1 MYSIFK
7 LKPSY
12 QFPKETLVCSE
23 SVNRQDTYSVQFS
36 NKKFFKS
43 TRPRCNDFLEYD
55 VSSVSRSRD
64 QSNMRD
70 NHPIVGLLPTSE
82 WYSTIHVIQIKNG
95 LRKCK

>member
-43 TRPRCNDFLEYD
+43 TRPRCNDFFRIWCFEREPFAGSKQHEGQ
-55 VSSVSRSRD
+55 SSNSRAITNVWMVFDYKRD
-64 QSNMRD
+64 SN
-70 NHPIVGLLPTSE
+70 
-82 WYSTIHVIQIKNG
+82 K
-95 LRKCK
+95 K